1 VQQSKRRKLES
12 DDAAA
17 SSSNFIPIDW
27 EEIAETVGHGTSP
40 EDCQRNFMMAPLK
53 QAAETAQK
61 SGKIQA
67 ERPITPDASTETDAS
82 KKTEGGAASTAAR
95 SKKEIEEEFVQGLV
109 DNADPEVLQKVLS
122 AAMEAT
128 EGDVAAAQSAAVL
141 GLQLPQFIAK
151 ARNYEIDVAAKL
163 SRLVDLR
170 MQKLENRMTMLDDVE
185 GILEAEK
192 MALELERRDL
202 YTARCRHWFGGT

>member
-1 VQQSKRRKLES
+1 MGV
-12 DDAAA
+12 A
-17 SSSNFIPIDW
+17 
-27 EEIAETVGHGTSP
+27 
-40 EDCQRNFMMAPLK
+40 
-53 QAAETAQK
+53 
-61 SGKIQA
+61 
-67 ERPITPDASTETDAS
+67 RPITPDASTETDAS
-82 KKTEGGAASTAAR
+82 KKTGVEAASTLTR
-95 SKKEIEEEFVQGLV
+95 SKKEIEQEFVQGLV
-109 DNADPEVLQKVLS
+109 DSVDPEVLQKVLS

-128 EGDVAAAQSAAVL
+128 GGDAAAAQSAAVL

-151 ARNYEIDVAAKL
+151 ARNYEIDVASKL